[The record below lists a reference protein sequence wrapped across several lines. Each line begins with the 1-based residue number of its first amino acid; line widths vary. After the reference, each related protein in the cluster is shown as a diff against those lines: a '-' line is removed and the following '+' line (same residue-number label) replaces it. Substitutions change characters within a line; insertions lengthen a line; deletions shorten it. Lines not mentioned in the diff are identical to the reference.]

1 MALFLLFL
9 VVGCFQ
15 WFRMGSLLKNIQ
27 LILEFFQGSI
37 LGSTLFLLYINDLPD
52 DVICNIAIYA
62 DTTPYSECDQTS
74 DLWQQLG
81 LASEL
86 KSNLQDT
93 LDWGRKQLV
102 DFNLEKFNWFCL
114 TSLIKLVLLMWKSMG
129 LFLSKKHLLKAGV
142 DFLSKLDWGSHII
155 SIAKT
160 ASKKIWALIHSMKF
174 LSPEVALYP

>member
-1 MALFLLFL
+1 
-9 VVGCFQ
+9 
-15 WFRMGSLLKNIQ
+15 MGSLLKNIQ

-74 DLWQQLG
+74 DLGQQLG

-102 DFNLEKFNWFCL
+102 DFNLEKFN
-114 TSLIKLVLLMWKSMG
+114 
-129 LFLSKKHLLKAGV
+129 
-142 DFLSKLDWGSHII
+142 
-155 SIAKT
+155 
-160 ASKKIWALIHSMKF
+160 
-174 LSPEVALYP
+174 